1 MRTILCLAL
10 ALPVQDVERRFT
22 DRFQVDEKTLGPTGR
37 NPYFILEPGWRILLE
52 NPAKKEVVRI
62 TVLEETRKI
71 GGVETRV
78 IEEHETKDSQVIE
91 ISRNYFAICA
101 RTNAVYYFGEDVDEY
116 KDGKVVGHPGAWLH
130 GEKGAR
136 FGLIMPGQPLLGA
149 RYCQEVAPG
158 VAMDRA
164 EITGV
169 GEAVEAPGGTFENVI
184 RTEETTPLEPG
195 EKSVK
200 RYAPGIG
207 LIEDGG
213 CRLVKAGPK

>member
-1 MRTILCLAL
+1 MRTGLILCLAL
-10 ALPVQDVERRFT
+10 AAQDVRFT
-22 DRFQVDEKTLGPTGR
+22 DTFQTDVKTLGPTGR
-37 NPYFILEPGWRILLE
+37 NPYFILEPGWRITLE
-52 NPAKKEVVRI
+52 NAAKKEVVVI

-78 IEEHETKDSQVIE
+78 VEEHESKDGQVVE
-91 ISRNYFAICA
+91 ISRNFFAICA
-101 RTNAVYYFGEDVDEY
+101 RTNAVYYFGEDVDDY

-130 GEKGAR
+130 GEKNAR

-149 RYCQEVAPG
+149 RYYQEVAPG

-169 GEAVEAPGGTFENVI
+169 GEVVETPAGKFENVL

-213 CRLVKAGPK
+213 CRLVKAGPKQP